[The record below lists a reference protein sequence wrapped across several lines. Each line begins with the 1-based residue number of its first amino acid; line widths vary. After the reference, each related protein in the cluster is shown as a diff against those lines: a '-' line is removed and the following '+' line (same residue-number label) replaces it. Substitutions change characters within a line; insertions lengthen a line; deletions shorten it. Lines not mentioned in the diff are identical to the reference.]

1 MDVELSVG
9 VCHGILDLE
18 FPFTMV
24 SVLRGRKCYR
34 QIKEFCSSVLP
45 LQGKKDIS
53 NSLATIIVPL
63 RGIGRLHMHK
73 NINRLPILLYAL
85 CPLLTTFVKT
95 AHLV

>member
-34 QIKEFCSSVLP
+34 QIKDFCISVLP
-45 LQGKKDIS
+45 LRGKKDIS
-53 NSLATIIVPL
+53 SPLATIVVPL
-63 RGIGRLHMHK
+63 CGMETSHIHK